1 MALEIHDHNR
11 DDQSLYDECKEHV
24 YYHVILTMRDGSIV
38 DGIIENVDGDRV
50 TMLVGED
57 VMELDDENQ
66 YAQQR
71 QYNPYGRPRRR
82 QRRYRRRNLSLLDL
96 AKLLIVPYP
105 PYISPYPYYTQYPG
119 QYTNPYYPF

>member
-11 DDQSLYDECKEHV
+11 DDQSLYDECKGHV
-24 YYHVILTMRDGSIV
+24 YYHVILTMRDGSI
-38 DGIIENVDGDRV
+38 VDGDRV

-82 QRRYRRRNLSLLDL
+82 HRRYRRRNLSLLDL